1 MTELEKLKKENA
13 ELRAENERLKKE
25 VFDLKWRL
33 SAPMYIRTYVPDE
46 PVYTEDYDD
55 RYER

>member
-1 MTELEKLKKENA
+1 MTELEQLKKENA

-25 VFDLKWRL
+25 VTDLKWRL
-33 SAPMYIRTYVPDE
+33 PAPAPVRTYVPDE

-55 RYER
+55 RYDR